1 MKKIALLLV
10 PIMAL
15 AAMLPAAGCKKDDLP
30 PEAEGKTVVKV
41 AFYAAGFGTAWM
53 EDAKQR
59 YEALHNDVYLKLEG
73 DPYIEETVKQRLD
86 TGKEELADDLCV
98 FGGTYYR
105 YMIRNDMLTEL
116 SSFYEETV
124 EEEDTVNDLVNQQLK
139 EYFTVNGKIYAI
151 PWQDNAMSIVYNANM
166 FDQHENWEIPQTMD
180 EFFEL
185 CEQIRD
191 DTDDKVHPLAYGG
204 AANQGYFPNVMENW
218 LCQYEG
224 IDAMYDFLACENAEV
239 YQEQIP
245 GRTKV
250 YETVAKLIHG
260 TDSKGRRYVDP
271 NSRGYSALD
280 AQAELLAG
288 NVAMVVSGPWM
299 QIEMSEY
306 LVDYPGFRMG
316 IMSTPHINSDMKDKN
331 GEDSQYARTSSTGV
345 MVGPKKAKNAEIA
358 LDFMKFMLTQES
370 LQRFVET
377 TDGLT
382 RPYTLKNPENCNL
395 EGNYFAQTV
404 MNMLTAHPERMV
416 YTVSSS
422 DIWQAGEASMWMANE
437 GAPVNALAACASLEQ
452 AMAEAK
458 ELAQEDYDRIK
469 EKWDNWQVD

>member
-1 MKKIALLLV
+1 M
-10 PIMAL
+10 
-15 AAMLPAAGCKKDDLP
+15 
-30 PEAEGKTVVKV
+30 
-41 AFYAAGFGTAWM
+41 
-53 EDAKQR
+53 
-59 YEALHNDVYLKLEG
+59 
-73 DPYIEETVKQRLD
+73 
-86 TGKEELADDLCV
+86 
-98 FGGTYYR
+98 
-105 YMIRNDMLTEL
+105 
-116 SSFYEETV
+116 
-124 EEEDTVNDLVNQQLK
+124 NDLVNQQLK
-139 EYFTVNGKIYAI
+139 DYFTVNGEIYAI

-166 FDQHENWEIPQTMD
+166 FDQYGWEIPQTMD
-180 EFFEL
+180 AFFEL
-185 CEQIRD
+185 CEEIRD
-191 DTDDKVHPLAYGG
+191 DTNNSVHPLAYCG

-224 IDAMYDFLACENAEV
+224 IDAMKTFLECETAEV

-250 YETVAKLIHG
+250 YETIAKLVHG

-271 NSRGYSALD
+271 NARGYTSID
-280 AQAELLAG
+280 AQAEMLAG
-288 NVAMVVSGPWM
+288 RSAMVVSGPWM

-331 GEDSQYARTSSTGV
+331 GNDSQYARTSSTGV
-345 MVGPKKAKNAEIA
+345 MVIPKLAQHADIA
-358 LDFMKFMLTQES
+358 MDFMKFMLTQES

-382 RPYTLKNPENCNL
+382 RPYTLYHPEECDF
-395 EGNYFAQTV
+395 GDNYFASTV
-404 MNMLTAHPERMV
+404 MAMLTTHPERMI
-416 YTVSSS
+416 YTVSKS

-437 GAPVNALAACASLEQ
+437 GAPVNAIASCSSLTQ

-469 EKWDNWQVD
+469 DKWDNWQVS